1 MRYGPI
7 RNIVRLAIEL
17 QSRPSGLTIDG
28 IQQQFRCSR
37 RTAERM
43 KSAVEECFGCL
54 HQVETDD
61 RKIHWRLESRALRGL
76 VRVSPEEIREV
87 ASVADALEVEGR
99 AEEAASV
106 RQLLDKVVALF
117 PFGENSP
124 DRSMALRR
132 SVGAVTGNEGPPS
145 VASDSDGDGA

>member
-1 MRYGPI
+1 MRYGPV

-17 QSRPSGLTIDG
+17 QSRPSGLTIDA

-76 VRVSPEEIREV
+76 VRVSPEEMEEV
-87 ASVADALEVEGR
+87 GAIADAL
-99 AEEAASV
+99 
-106 RQLLDKVVALF
+106 
-117 PFGENSP
+117 
-124 DRSMALRR
+124 
-132 SVGAVTGNEGPPS
+132 
-145 VASDSDGDGA
+145 DGDGRSEQAATLRALLRKIGILMPIESGSREGAVGPEKP

>member
-7 RNIVRLAIEL
+7 RNLVRLAIEL
-17 QSRPSGLTIDG
+17 QSRPSGLTIDA
-28 IQQQFRCSR
+28 IQQQFSCSR

-87 ASVADALEVEGR
+87 ASVAHALEVEGR

-106 RQLLDKVVALF
+106 RRLLDKVVALF
-117 PFGENSP
+117 PFGENAPGDPAAS
-124 DRSMALRR
+124 RR
-132 SVGAVTGNEGPPS
+132 SSSAIPDIEEPRP
-145 VASDSDGDGA
+145 VASGFDGDGA

>member
-1 MRYGPI
+1 MRYGPV

-17 QSRPSGLTIDG
+17 QSRPSGLTIDA
-28 IQQQFRCSR
+28 IQQQFCCSR

-87 ASVADALEVEGR
+87 ASVAHALAVEGR
-99 AEEAASV
+99 AQEAASV

-124 DRSMALRR
+124 E
-132 SVGAVTGNEGPPS
+132 NS
-145 VASDSDGDGA
+145 VAYRRGSGAAPDNEEPRTVASGFDGDSA

>member
-28 IQQQFRCSR
+28 IQQQFCCSR

-76 VRVSPEEIREV
+76 VRVSPEEMAEIR
-87 ASVADALEVEGR
+87 AIADALDGDGR
-99 AEEAASV
+99 PDQAA
-106 RQLLDKVVALF
+106 
-117 PFGENSP
+117 
-124 DRSMALRR
+124 ALRR
-132 SVGAVTGNEGPPS
+132 LLGKIGILMPFDGGSHEGIAGPAKS
-145 VASDSDGDGA
+145 

>member
-7 RNIVRLAIEL
+7 RNIVRLAIQL
-17 QSRPSGLTIDG
+17 QSRPSGLTINA
-28 IQQQFRCSR
+28 IQQQFCCSR

-76 VRVSPEEIREV
+76 VRVSPEEMAEV
-87 ASVADALEVEGR
+87 GAIADALDADGRPDQAAVLRHLLEKIGILMPFEGGSR
-99 AEEAASV
+99 
-106 RQLLDKVVALF
+106 
-117 PFGENSP
+117 
-124 DRSMALRR
+124 
-132 SVGAVTGNEGPPS
+132 
-145 VASDSDGDGA
+145 DGAAGPAKS

>member
-7 RNIVRLAIEL
+7 RNLVRLAIEL
-17 QSRPSGLTIDG
+17 QSRPSGLTIDA

-76 VRVSPEEIREV
+76 VRVSPEEMAEV
-87 ASVADALEVEGR
+87 GAIADALDEDGR
-99 AEEAASV
+99 PDQAA
-106 RQLLDKVVALF
+106 
-117 PFGENSP
+117 
-124 DRSMALRR
+124 ALRR
-132 SVGAVTGNEGPPS
+132 LLGKIGILMSFESGSREGA
-145 VASDSDGDGA
+145 AGAERP

>member
-28 IQQQFRCSR
+28 IQQQFSCSR

-87 ASVADALEVEGR
+87 ASVADALEAEGR
-99 AEEAASV
+99 THEATVV
-106 RQLLDKVVALF
+106 RHLLDKVGALF
-117 PFGENSP
+117 PFGENAPGHSL
-124 DRSMALRR
+124 ALRR
-132 SVGAVTGNEGPPS
+132 GVGAVPGTEDPRS

>member
-28 IQQQFRCSR
+28 IQQQFCCSR

-76 VRVSPEEIREV
+76 VRVSPEEMAEIG
-87 ASVADALEVEGR
+87 AIADALDGDGR
-99 AEEAASV
+99 RDQAA
-106 RQLLDKVVALF
+106 
-117 PFGENSP
+117 
-124 DRSMALRR
+124 ALRR
-132 SVGAVTGNEGPPS
+132 LLGKIGILLPFESGSREGAAGPAEP
-145 VASDSDGDGA
+145 